1 VRSTGF
7 AGSKQ
12 GFFGTLAFFCI
23 FYFHDISRFAYFIF
37 NDMTLLLHRC
47 LRRPDRATMH
57 LRRAH
62 DRDRSE
68 DAPARR
74 AAEHP
79 APLSTRLRFLLGM
92 LVLHGAVVL
101 TLHWGML
108 WYRAPARPLSVPL
121 SVHALRLFHQT
132 RPEKLSVDAR
142 RSGPERRACADRLAL
157 YFTPRATQPR
167 LEDFDFMVNALRV
180 WKATQHD
187 ALLFVFAE
195 PDSPSHKPLAKAC
208 QALSHCVA
216 RRAPRNLAPN
226 ATVARLVST
235 ALQTLSIAPAA
246 NCVPTAGVVL
256 YAPAAGGLGA
266 SLDSRALFQY
276 NTRNSSRCIDTQQHA
291 CMAFAWG

>member
-1 VRSTGF
+1 MF
-7 AGSKQ
+7 
-12 GFFGTLAFFCI
+12 
-23 FYFHDISRFAYFIF
+23 RFF
-37 NDMTLLLHRC
+37 NDLHFPLLRYELFPGAFEPA
-47 LRRPDRATMH
+47 RPASVPAPMH
-57 LRRAH
+57 LRRAY

-68 DAPARR
+68 DAPSRR

-79 APLSTRLRFLLGM
+79 SPAPLSSRLRFFFGM
-92 LVLHGAVVL
+92 LVLHSAVVL
-101 TLHWGML
+101 MLHWGIL
-108 WYRAPARPLSVPL
+108 WYRAPERPLSVPL

-132 RPEKLSVDAR
+132 RSEKLSVDVR
-142 RSGPERRACADRLAL
+142 RSGPERRACAERLAL
-157 YFTPRATQPR
+157 YYAPRATQPR

-187 ALLFVFAE
+187 ALLFVFTE
-195 PDSPSHKPLAKAC
+195 PDGPSHKPLAKAC
-208 QALSHCVA
+208 QALSHCLA
-216 RRAPRNLAPN
+216 RRAPRDLAPN

-235 ALQTLSIAPAA
+235 AVQTLSMAPAA
-246 NCVPTAGVVL
+246 KCVPTAGVVL